1 MCKEGEEDGIL
12 VSVMAL
18 MILVTSFDI
27 QETNINEMG
36 SPSQITITTPSPH
49 DHHHL
54 HPQSHSGGNRTEAVE
69 PTMATRGQVWTTAVF
84 QRTNYLSIYLPDL

>member
-1 MCKEGEEDGIL
+1 M
-12 VSVMAL
+12 
-18 MILVTSFDI
+18 
-27 QETNINEMG
+27 NEME
-36 SPSQITITTPSPH
+36 SSSQKMITTPPSY